1 MFILMALLLD
11 LYKWCIFIAATA
23 DTDSFD
29 YDLIYALRKKRLTWV
44 FAITLVLNLI
54 AFGVLITGFLLSDDA
69 D

>member
-1 MFILMALLLD
+1 MALLLD
-11 LYKWCIFIAATA
+11 LYKWCIFISATA

-44 FAITLVLNLI
+44 FALTLVLNVI